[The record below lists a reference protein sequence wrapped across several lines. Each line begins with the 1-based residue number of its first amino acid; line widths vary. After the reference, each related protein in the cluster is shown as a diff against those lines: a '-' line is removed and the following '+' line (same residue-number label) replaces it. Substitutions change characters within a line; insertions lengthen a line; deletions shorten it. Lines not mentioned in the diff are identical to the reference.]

1 MMESFKILGSRFTI
15 ILFSLIFLSPSFSIA
30 KTIKYEKV
38 KLEIAQTEIPYEEL
52 LDVGIMLFDP
62 NIPVKED
69 PMIFAEIRKAEARY
83 MPYHLKKTLE
93 SMGHWGGVWV
103 LPEQSKAIDLIIVG
117 RIEKSDGLDVELKI
131 GVWDIAGKQWINK
144 TYESNIAKS
153 SYSKRR
159 DLSQDPYQNIFNKI
173 ANELLEIKK
182 SKTRDELIQL
192 SRMGEIRFAS
202 ELIPVYD
209 DYISKSKNN
218 IYSLDR
224 LPSEEDAIMQR
235 ILEVQEREFLLLDT
249 LNEYYGQLYEN
260 LSQPYEDWRKLS
272 REDMITYEELQ
283 RSARTRKILGV
294 VALAGALATDGD
306 SRASSTMRQMAVYGG
321 IEAMRSG
328 FATASEAKIYQESLK
343 ESGADLD
350 AQAQPLVIE
359 LEGQTIRLTGTAE
372 EKFQEWR
379 RLLEEIYIDE
389 TGFIIPQVETQ

>member
-15 ILFSLIFLSPSFSIA
+15 ILFSFIFLSPSFSIA

-117 RIEKSDGLDVELKI
+117 RIEKSDGLDVKLKI

-343 ESGADLD
+343 ESGADFD

>member
-1 MMESFKILGSRFTI
+1 MIRSIQVCSRTLFAFTL
-15 ILFSLIFLSPSFSIA
+15 LFFSGIYHAEA

-38 KLEIAQTEIPYEEL
+38 QLDIAQTEIPFEEL
-52 LDVGIMLFDP
+52 LDIGIMLFDP
-62 NIPVKED
+62 NVPEKED
-69 PMIFAEIRKAEARY
+69 PMIFPEIRKAEARY

-93 SMGHWGGVWV
+93 STGHWGGVWV
-103 LPEQSKAIDLIIVG
+103 LPERSKAIDLIVVG

-131 GVWDIAGKQWINK
+131 GVWDIVGAQWVNK
-144 TYESNIAKS
+144 TYKSNIAKS

-159 DLSQDPYQNIFNKI
+159 DLTQDPYQNIFNKI
-173 ANELLEIKK
+173 ANDLLQIKQAK
-182 SKTRDELIQL
+182 NREDLIRL
-192 SRMGEIRFAS
+192 SQTGEIRFAS

-209 DYISKSKNN
+209 EYISKSKKN
-218 IYSLDR
+218 IYSLER
-224 LPSEEDAIMQR
+224 LPSEDDEIMQR

-283 RSARTRKILGV
+283 RSARTRKILGA

-306 SRASSTMRQMAVYGG
+306 SRASSTMRQMAIYGG
-321 IEAMRSG
+321 IEGLRSG

-343 ESGADLD
+343 ESGADFD
-350 AQAQPLVIE
+350 AQVQPFVIE

-379 RLLEEIYIDE
+379 RLLKEIYIDE
-389 TGFIIPQVETQ
+389 TGFTIPQAETE

>member
-1 MMESFKILGSRFTI
+1 MESFKILGSRFTI

-117 RIEKSDGLDVELKI
+117 RIEKSDGLDVKLKI

-343 ESGADLD
+343 ESGADFD

>member
-1 MMESFKILGSRFTI
+1 MKMTLRILCV
-15 ILFSLIFLSPSFSIA
+15 FSLMLFIGIHDTEA

-38 KLEIAQTEIPYEEL
+38 QLDIAQNEIPFEEL
-52 LDVGIMLFDP
+52 LDVGIMIFDP
-62 NIPVKED
+62 NVPEKEN
-69 PMIFAEIRKAEARY
+69 PMIFPEIRKAEARY

-93 SMGHWGGVWV
+93 NTGHWGGVWV
-103 LPEQSKAIDLIIVG
+103 LPERSKAIDLIIVG

-131 GVWDIAGKQWINK
+131 GVWDVVGSQWINK

-159 DLSQDPYQNIFNKI
+159 DLTQDPYQNIFNKI
-173 ANELLEIKK
+173 ANDLLQIKQ
-182 SKTRDELIQL
+182 SKDREALIRL
-192 SRMGEIRFAS
+192 SQTGEIRFAS

-209 DYISKSKNN
+209 DYISKNKKN
-218 IYSLDR
+218 IYSLER
-224 LPSEEDAIMQR
+224 LPSEDDEIMQR

-283 RSARTRKILGV
+283 RSARTRKILGA

-328 FATASEAKIYQESLK
+328 FATASEAKIYQ
-343 ESGADLD
+343 
-350 AQAQPLVIE
+350 
-359 LEGQTIRLTGTAE
+359 
-372 EKFQEWR
+372 
-379 RLLEEIYIDE
+379 
-389 TGFIIPQVETQ
+389 

>member
-15 ILFSLIFLSPSFSIA
+15 VLFSFIFLSPSFSIA

-117 RIEKSDGLDVELKI
+117 RIEKSDGLDVKLKI

-260 LSQPYEDWRKLS
+260 LLQPYEDWRKLS

-343 ESGADLD
+343 ESGADFD

>member
-1 MMESFKILGSRFTI
+1 MMESFKILGSRFTV
-15 ILFSLIFLSPSFSIA
+15 ILFSFIFLSPSFSIA

-117 RIEKSDGLDVELKI
+117 RIEKSDGLDVKLKI

-343 ESGADLD
+343 ESGADFD

>member
-15 ILFSLIFLSPSFSIA
+15 ILFSFIFLSPSFSIA

-117 RIEKSDGLDVELKI
+117 RIEKSDGLDVKLKI
-131 GVWDIAGKQWINK
+131 GVWDIAGKQWVNK

-343 ESGADLD
+343 ESGADFD

>member
-15 ILFSLIFLSPSFSIA
+15 ILFSFIFLSPSFSIA

-117 RIEKSDGLDVELKI
+117 RIEKSDGLDVKLKI

-218 IYSLDR
+218 TYSLDR
-224 LPSEEDAIMQR
+224 LPSKEDAIMQR

-343 ESGADLD
+343 ESGADFD

>member
-1 MMESFKILGSRFTI
+1 MIAPMKMTLRILCV
-15 ILFSLIFLSPSFSIA
+15 FSLMLFIGIHDTEA

-38 KLEIAQTEIPYEEL
+38 QLDIAQNEIPFEEL
-52 LDVGIMLFDP
+52 LDVGIMIFDP
-62 NIPVKED
+62 NVPEKEN
-69 PMIFAEIRKAEARY
+69 PMIFPEIRKAEARY

-93 SMGHWGGVWV
+93 NTGHWGGVWV
-103 LPEQSKAIDLIIVG
+103 LPERSKAIDLIIVG

-131 GVWDIAGKQWINK
+131 GVWDVVGSQWINK

-159 DLSQDPYQNIFNKI
+159 DLTQDPYQNIFNKI
-173 ANELLEIKK
+173 ANDLLQIKQ
-182 SKTRDELIQL
+182 SKDREALIRL
-192 SRMGEIRFAS
+192 SQTGEIRFAS

-209 DYISKSKNN
+209 DYISKNKKN
-218 IYSLDR
+218 IYSLER
-224 LPSEEDAIMQR
+224 LPSEDDEIMQR

-283 RSARTRKILGV
+283 RSARTRKILGA

-343 ESGADLD
+343 ESGADFD
-350 AQAQPLVIE
+350 SQAQPLVIE
-359 LEGQTIRLTGTAE
+359 LEGQTIRLTGSAE

-379 RLLEEIYIDE
+379 RLLKEIYIDE
-389 TGFIIPQVETQ
+389 TGFTIPQVEAE

>member
-1 MMESFKILGSRFTI
+1 MIAPMKMTLRILCV
-15 ILFSLIFLSPSFSIA
+15 FSLMLFIGIHDTEA

-38 KLEIAQTEIPYEEL
+38 QLDIAQNEIPFEEL
-52 LDVGIMLFDP
+52 LDVGIMIFDP
-62 NIPVKED
+62 NMPEKEN
-69 PMIFAEIRKAEARY
+69 PMIFPEIRKAEARY

-93 SMGHWGGVWV
+93 NTGHWGGVWV
-103 LPEQSKAIDLIIVG
+103 LPERSKAIDLIIVG

-131 GVWDIAGKQWINK
+131 GVWDVVGSQWINK

-159 DLSQDPYQNIFNKI
+159 DLTQDPYQNIFNKI
-173 ANELLEIKK
+173 ANDLLQIKQ
-182 SKTRDELIQL
+182 SKDREALIRL
-192 SRMGEIRFAS
+192 SQTGEIRFAS

-209 DYISKSKNN
+209 DYISKNKKN
-218 IYSLDR
+218 IYSLER
-224 LPSEEDAIMQR
+224 LPSEDDEIMQR

-283 RSARTRKILGV
+283 RSARTRKILGA

-343 ESGADLD
+343 ESGADFD
-350 AQAQPLVIE
+350 SQAQPLVIE
-359 LEGQTIRLTGTAE
+359 LEGQTIRLTGSAE

-379 RLLEEIYIDE
+379 RLLKEIYIDE
-389 TGFIIPQVETQ
+389 TGFTIPQAEAE